1 MYLDPFAYFHDSHFF
16 EIIGIEIKNAFP
28 IDIVLLKSAS
38 MMSAI
43 VDGQEIYNLLVP
55 PGFQICSECDVGR
68 RSEECRCDWP
78 GVIDGRGG
86 RRP

>member
-1 MYLDPFAYFHDSHFF
+1 MYLDPFTYFHDSHLF
-16 EIIGIEIKNAFP
+16 EIIGIEIKNTFP

-55 PGFQICSECDVGR
+55 P
-68 RSEECRCDWP
+68 
-78 GVIDGRGG
+78 
-86 RRP
+86 